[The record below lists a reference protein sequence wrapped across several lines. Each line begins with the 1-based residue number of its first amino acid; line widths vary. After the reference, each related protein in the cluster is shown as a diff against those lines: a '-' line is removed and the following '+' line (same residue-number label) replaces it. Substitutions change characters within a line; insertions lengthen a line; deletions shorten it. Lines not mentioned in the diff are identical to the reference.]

1 MDGALGEAVVEAAE
15 HAVEEDALGGSVAVS
30 VGSSPVVVGPGAG

>member
-15 HAVEEDALGGSVAVS
+15 HALEEVALSGGVTVS
-30 VGSSPVVVGPGAG
+30 VGSSPVVVDQGAG